1 MEMEATGKSRGEW
14 IFHGEF
20 DRTVSYL
27 ADHAKILGFNPFC
40 HKVELTADDNV
51 YRWHFRVTDP
61 QNNPFD
67 VIFYVEQSE
76 ELLVE
81 LPDNLEGID
90 PDELTT
96 EMIEQYTVGKKIRWH
111 HHPPSSPVDDPRNYL
126 FEGKAFADMYIHPM
140 QAANRT
146 RVHFDLKIDVRFVLY
161 PAFRI
166 IPEQIIRAMTNAGM
180 SMIMQTATNRMF
192 HSISKDFSHVQ
203 HA

>member
-27 ADHAKILGFNPFC
+27 SDQSKILGFNPFC
-40 HKVELTADDNV
+40 HKVEKTAEENI

-81 LPDNLEGID
+81 LPEHLEGTD
-90 PDELTT
+90 PEELTE
-96 EMIEQYTVGKKIRWH
+96 EMIHLYTVGKKIRWH
-111 HHPPSSPVDDPRNYL
+111 HHPPSQPVDDPKNYL
-126 FEGKAFADMYIHPM
+126 FEGKAFADMDVRPM
-140 QAANRT
+140 ETDRT

-192 HSISKDFSHVQ
+192 HCIAKDFGNVH